1 MPGITITTETV
12 SGPSTSLRAP
22 AATYFVVGQAERGPT
37 DEAILVRSLAEFER
51 TFGPR
56 VAYGALHDDLAAFF
70 GEGGSRAYVARVV
83 GPAATKGTLTLND
96 QAGVPVATLRIDA
109 SSAGAWSS
117 DVTIDVDAGNVA
129 GTFDVIVTHV
139 PTGDRERFL
148 GLTSPANAAE
158 VISAQS
164 RYVDAVDLGSATA
177 APNNNPAPTAAT
189 ALSAGTDDRAAITGT
204 TYTGA
209 LARFVE
215 GLGAG
220 AVAIPGQTAATVGG
234 ALAAHASANRRIALL
249 APGKGS
255 TVADARS
262 AVTALALGDT
272 DARHAGLFYPW
283 VRVPAGNGLTR
294 LISPEGAVAG
304 LRARAHIAEGPYQ
317 APAGQANGQARYVI
331 GLEAELTRTQGDE
344 LDEDRVSA
352 FRTITDR
359 PTLYG
364 WRSLSTDESNY
375 GILTGIDTVNLL
387 VAQAD
392 QGLEAFVFRTIDG
405 RGHLFAEVEAVL
417 VGLAEPMRARG
428 GLFERIDPDS
438 GEVLDLGYRVDV
450 GPSVN
455 TVDSTAAGIIR
466 AVLAVRVSPTGTL
479 VEVTIAKVA
488 VTAAL

>member
-1 MPGITITTETV
+1 MPGVTITTETV
-12 SGPSTSLRAP
+12 AGPSTSLRAP
-22 AATYFVVGQAERGPT
+22 AATYFVVGQAQRGPT
-37 DEAILVRSLAEFER
+37 AEAVLVRSLAEFER

-83 GPAATKGTLTLND
+83 GPAATKGTLTLQD
-96 QAGVPVATLRIDA
+96 RAGVPVNTLRIDA
-109 SSAGAWSS
+109 VSAGAWSS
-117 DVTIDVDAGNVA
+117 DVTIEVA
-129 GTFDVIVTHV
+129 DGTIANTFTITVRHT
-139 PTGDRERFL
+139 PTGDVERFAN
-148 GLTSPANAAE
+148 LTSPANAAE

-177 APNNNPAPTAAT
+177 APNNNPAIRAAT
-189 ALSAGTDDRAAITGT
+189 ALSAGTDDRAAITAT

-209 LARFVE
+209 LARFTQ

-220 AVAIPGQTAATVGG
+220 AVAIPGQTAATVGA
-234 ALAAHASANRRIALL
+234 ALAAHAADNRRIALT
-249 APGKGS
+249 APAVGAS
-255 TVADARS
+255 IADARN
-262 AVTALALGDT
+262 AVTGLALGAE

-317 APAGQANGQARYVI
+317 APGGQANGQARYVI
-331 GLEAELTRTQGDE
+331 GLERELTRAEGDE
-344 LDEDRVSA
+344 LDEARVSA
-352 FRTITDR
+352 FRTITGR

-364 WRSLSTDESNY
+364 WRSLSTDEDNY
-375 GILTGIDTVNLL
+375 GVLTGIDTVNYL

-392 QGLEAFVFRTIDG
+392 LSLEAFVFRTIDG
-405 RGHLFAEVEAVL
+405 RGHLFGEVEAVL

-428 GLFERIDPDS
+428 GLFERIDPDT
-438 GEVLDLGYRVDV
+438 GETLDKGYRVDV

-455 TVDSTAAGIIR
+455 TVDSIAQGIIR